1 MITNLNENY
10 LQTYEFAEPAST
22 QTTGFWIGSDSRSR
36 GSVLFEFYIRFW
48 RCQFYFGSL
57 PSKMW
62 VLIRLVRFGLGSGP
76 ISSLRCC
83 LALGVPRRA
92 QGPRD
97 AARDFRV

>member
-1 MITNLNENY
+1 MVTNLNEKY

-22 QTTGFWIGSDSRSR
+22 ETTGFWFGSDSRSR
-36 GSVLFEFYIRFW
+36 GSVLFAHVFW
-48 RCQFYFGSL
+48 PCQFDFSSL

-62 VLIRLVRFGLGSGP
+62 VLVRLVRFELGSGP

-92 QGPRD
+92 RGPRD